1 MPQPSDPIYRTG
13 GFEKKPAR
21 DLVHLTAAEAF
32 ALGERAMRKLGYDAE
47 AARIVA
53 ENLVD
58 TSLCGYAS
66 AGLPRILNMMDNPK
80 FKDARCPLKVVRE
93 TPTSALVD
101 GGNNIGLYAAY
112 RATEMA
118 IAKARQAGF
127 ALVGLYNSYYSG
139 RNAHYL
145 EMIAKQDLIGIHLA
159 SGHLQVVP
167 LGGIRPALGSNPIG
181 FGMPSSRGPVVFDMG
196 TAAIMGADVIL
207 KTRLNELLPENVAVD
222 GEGQVTRDPR
232 KAREGGFLPWGGYK
246 GYGLSFVIQALGL
259 LAGAHLNKDRDYGF
273 LFIVFDPNMII
284 PVEELKGELSAL
296 IDRIKAT
303 PRRADVPEILI
314 PSERA
319 FRERE
324 RRRSEGIDVDRLV
337 FERLSAL

>member
-1 MPQPSDPIYRTG
+1 MIESDAIFRSG
-13 GFEKKPAR
+13 GFEKKAPQDVVR
-21 DLVHLTAAEAF
+21 LSAAEAF
-32 ALGERAMRKLGYDAE
+32 ELGVRAMLRLGYDEE

-66 AGLPRILNMMDNPK
+66 AGLPRILNMADNPK
-80 FKDARCPLKVVRE
+80 HRQPRHPIRIDRE
-93 TPTSALVD
+93 TPTSALID
-101 GGNNIGLYAAY
+101 GGNNIGLYSAF
-112 RATEMA
+112 RATEIA
-118 IAKARQAGF
+118 ISKARTSGF
-127 ALVGLYNSYYSG
+127 ALVGLYNSFYSG
-139 RNAHYL
+139 RNAYYL
-145 EMIAKQDLIGIHLA
+145 EMIAKADLIGIHLA

-167 LGGIRPALGSNPIG
+167 LGGIRPALGTNPIG

-207 KTRLNELLPENVAVD
+207 KTRLNELLPDNVAVD
-222 GEGQVTRDPR
+222 GEGRVTRDPR
-232 KAREGGFLPWGGYK
+232 KAREGGFLTWGGYK
-246 GYGLSFVIQALGL
+246 GYGLSFCVQALGL
-259 LAGAHLNKDRDYGF
+259 LAGAGLNNDKDYGF

-284 PVEELKGELSAL
+284 PVEDFKRELSAL

-303 PRRADVPEILI
+303 PRRDDVAEILI

-324 RRRSEGIDVDRLV
+324 IRRVEGIDVDRLV
-337 FERLSAL
+337 VERLRAL